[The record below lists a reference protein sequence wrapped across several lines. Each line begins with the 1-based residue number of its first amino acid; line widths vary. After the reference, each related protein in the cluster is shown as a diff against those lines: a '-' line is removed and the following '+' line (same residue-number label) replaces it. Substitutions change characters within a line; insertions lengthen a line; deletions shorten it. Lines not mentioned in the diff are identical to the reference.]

1 MWVPFELGRPLGV
14 PGNAAFQAR
23 VLSAALKLLEAP
35 KGPVI
40 EDFPEDAPVSGDI
53 STVWACPVDL
63 AREKANLSNADQL
76 LEAFKREMTQLRSWY
91 DLSVKKR
98 GRTTVGISGLHL
110 DAIGDFLG
118 SFINEDIP
126 ENPRSDIPLG
136 FALKLAVDDLKAYY
150 TEAVLAQPGQASP
163 GSSVLIDW
171 FWGETLAAKV
181 LLAIKDSC
189 TNSDDPVMQLVGK
202 MLLVP
207 MAKAGA

>member
-1 MWVPFELGRPLGV
+1 M
-14 PGNAAFQAR
+14 AFQAR
-23 VLSAALKLLEAP
+23 VLLAALKLLEAP

-63 AREKANLSNADQL
+63 AQEKANLSNADQL

-118 SFINEDIP
+118 SFINGDIP

-150 TEAVLAQPGQASP
+150 TEAVLAQPGQVSP
-163 GSSVLIDW
+163 GSNVLIDW

-207 MAKAGA
+207 MAKAGT